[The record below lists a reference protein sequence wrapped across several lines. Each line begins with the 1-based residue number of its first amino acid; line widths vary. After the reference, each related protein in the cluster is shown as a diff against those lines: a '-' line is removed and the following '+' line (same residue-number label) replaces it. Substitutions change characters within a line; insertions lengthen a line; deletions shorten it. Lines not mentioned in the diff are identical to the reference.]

1 MASAAAPFPQRLTV
15 TQISLAVLIV
25 LLGFALRTG
34 VIFQRAAAD
43 PEFVPIEGTDQGTH
57 LDQARWLL
65 EGQWPHEPY
74 RYQPAPPYF
83 YALNMLLYG
92 DSLVLISL
100 TVALVSSLAA
110 GWLIGAGW
118 LLTKRAW
125 GGYLAGG
132 FYAIS
137 ATGVFYGASL
147 SIAPQAVF
155 WMSLL
160 VFLALWQR
168 EKASWSR
175 TVLLGVVGGL
185 MGLSRV
191 NLLPIMGLVALWYL
205 LALRIPW
212 RGRIAHLVLLTLVS
226 TLVVGQATWHNYRT
240 SSEFIPVVNM
250 GSREIYLANHRDSG
264 GGFAATVASNNL
276 DMSFDDALLRDIQVA
291 PERFAGLIAFKF
303 AHFWN
308 WQEVANNV
316 NMSSAEFASPMLRSL
331 PFNFTVFAV
340 LGIIGAGSLWRQDR
354 PGALFLV
361 GLLLWMIFTYLL
373 VFIHGRLRHPAEVPL
388 LLLSSVALL
397 DFADALRKRNFMG
410 WLRRSW
416 LPVAMALAL
425 LIFSTWA
432 LYPTRLPPKR
442 TYTELP
448 ADAIPV
454 NAQFEEVIFVG
465 WRPISAWPASEAG
478 WVPVYE
484 SVGVELFWEIAE
496 PTETEYNFF
505 YAYVDDGQRYAGIDY
520 PLGTVSFPPRSTDEW
535 QPGKIYGEILNL
547 RLDDDVPPGRS
558 GQLRVGVWYWDYQG
572 LIVNV
577 PTHEGEANV
586 LQQTM
591 AVFNPYVE
599 PDVPQLP
606 APEGSDTI
614 FGEQIALRGVA
625 IPAAG
630 AAGESV
636 PVRFHW
642 EALDEIGS
650 NYTLFLHVVD
660 ENGNIAAQLD
670 APPTPGLL
678 TANWL
683 PEYPLLGEHALPLPQ
698 TPGRYGVYGGLY
710 NDIGRLFLDENT
722 DRLYLGEII
731 VE

>member
-1 MASAAAPFPQRLTV
+1 MASAEAPFPLKLTYK
-15 TQISLAVLIV
+15 QIGLAVLIV
-25 LLGFALRTG
+25 LLAFALRTG
-34 VIFQRAAAD
+34 VIFQRVAAD

-65 EGQWPHEPY
+65 AGEWPDAPY
-74 RYQPAPPYF
+74 RYQPVPPYF

-92 DSLVLISL
+92 DSLIMISL

-168 EKASWSR
+168 EKTSWFR
-175 TVLLGVVGGL
+175 TILLGVAGAM

-191 NLLPIMGLVALWYL
+191 NLLPIMVLVAGWYL

-212 RGRIAHLVLLTLVS
+212 RMRFAQLVLLTLAS
-226 TLVVGQATWHNYRT
+226 TLVVGQATWHNYRA
-240 SSEFIPVVNM
+240 SNGEFIPVVDM
-250 GSREIYLANHRDSG
+250 GSREIYLANNRDSG
-264 GGFAATVASNNL
+264 GGFSATLASSNL

-291 PERFAGLIAFKF
+291 PERFAGLIGFKF

-308 WQEVANNV
+308 WQEVSNNV
-316 NMSSAEFASPMLRSL
+316 NMSGAEFASPLLRIL

-340 LGIIGAGSLWRQDR
+340 FGILGFGALWRRDR
-354 PGALFLV
+354 LRALFLL
-361 GLLLWMIFTYLL
+361 GLLLWMLFTYLL

-397 DFADALRKRNFMG
+397 ELFDAAQRRDFVG
-410 WLRRSW
+410 WLRRNW
-416 LPVAMALAL
+416 LAAVVALAL
-425 LIFSTWA
+425 VAFSTWA
-432 LYPTRLPPKR
+432 LYPTRLPAKR

-448 ADAIPV
+448 PNAVQI
-454 NAQFEEVIFVG
+454 NAQFDEVTLVG

-484 SVGVELFWEIAE
+484 SVGVELFWQITE

-505 YAYVDDGQRYAGIDY
+505 YAYIDEGQRYSGIDY
-520 PLGTVSFPPRSTDEW
+520 PLGAVTFPPLTTDEW
-535 QPGKIYGEILNL
+535 QPGTVYGEILNL
-547 RLDDDVPPGRS
+547 RLDDDVPQGRS
-558 GQLRVGVWYWDYQG
+558 GQLRVGVWYWDQQG
-572 LIVNV
+572 FIVNV
-577 PTHEGEANV
+577 PTREGEANV
-586 LQQTM
+586 FLQTM
-591 AVFNPYVE
+591 AVFNPYVPAE
-599 PDVPQLP
+599 VPELP
-606 APEGSDTI
+606 TPENEAI
-614 FGEQIALRGVA
+614 FGEQIALRGLEIPVEGTAGEA
-625 IPAAG
+625 IPI
-630 AAGESV
+630 
-636 PVRFHW
+636 RFIW
-642 EALDEIGS
+642 EALHEIGS
-650 NYTLFLHVVD
+650 NYTLFLHVID
-660 ENGNIAAQLD
+660 ENGEIASQLD
-670 APPTPGLL
+670 ALPTPGLF
-678 TANWL
+678 TINWL
-683 PEYPLLGEHALPLPQ
+683 PNYPLYGEHQLTLPE
-698 TPGRYGVYGGLY
+698 TSGRYAIYGGLY
-710 NDIGRLFLDENT
+710 NDIGRLFLNEGT